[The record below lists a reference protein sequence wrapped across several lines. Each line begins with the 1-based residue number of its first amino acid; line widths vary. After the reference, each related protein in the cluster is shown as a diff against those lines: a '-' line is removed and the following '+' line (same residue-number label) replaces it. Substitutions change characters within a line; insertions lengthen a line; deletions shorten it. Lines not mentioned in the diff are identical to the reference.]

1 MKKILT
7 MTLGIGCL
15 AMVATAAPIAPPYES
30 DMGGEDS
37 GWTVIN
43 VVDGTPTF
51 TKGVAADF
59 TGSKKTGGSYEK
71 GFVYTNEK
79 DVDGNLYPVDDW
91 VASPG
96 IELKKGVAYKIQFS
110 SKHQGGPD
118 ATSSSHLLFKLSVA
132 RGSTLTDLRNGKVLF
147 DYNTTTNDKAWSF
160 SGGSG
165 RAFAYPSAIFTP
177 DEDGVYY
184 FGINLYSYKGS
195 TAGIIHRLT
204 GFMVQDLFSAVT
216 PKIVQ
221 DFYAFNDT
229 IAPNRELSHK
239 VCWRLDTLDFD
250 GAKLPDNIKYT
261 KVEFFRND
269 SLVHTIADPET
280 GKKFWWIDDAS
291 KGLTAGKHKYAA
303 ICYLNNGNKSGSTDY
318 TMSKWVGPIDTVALP
333 WTMANFSSIDFNK
346 EWVYALGNTPNAS
359 GTWKKSSSTIVYAP
373 ANNKPEDAWLI
384 LPHFKADKAGLYHL
398 KSKLRFGVNKYDG
411 LEIWVQKGTITRPS
425 DFKGEKAGFIPFPGN
440 TSDHIDYTAFDI
452 AEPGT
457 YTLAIR
463 RYSEKAQTTSQVTI
477 SSLTIEGTA
486 LCPLPVADLK
496 GEIKDEKAVLT
507 WTNPSID
514 NVGKEIKALSKVM
527 VLRYNNLDDTVAVA
541 TLTVDIAPGAPMTFT
556 DSVEKPFIYNY
567 QVIPYIAE
575 NTHPQPAMTAFA
587 DYTWVGSK
595 IQKLP
600 YTFQGG
606 GNHQE
611 TIVPAQQLFSFEY
624 GEGAYSSKWGLYTA
638 GFQLSMSRGKTYAHR
653 IICPPMELKK
663 GHYKAVISLKG
674 GMASMPLKLAYSN
687 QEDPANTLKGEVD
700 FNTASYSTTYHE
712 LAPVTINVK
721 EDGISN
727 FVINFEGTLP
737 SSGSYTMLTID
748 KIHFEY
754 IPEVPVAVSDLKVT
768 ADADG
773 ERKAKI
779 EWTYPTK
786 SSMGGDAPAFTKAIV
801 YRNSE
806 SVATLTEGLQAG
818 AKGVYNDSVV
828 PDAGIFT
835 YKVEVYSEDG
845 CAEAKEVRSS
855 WIGKGKDIPYVC
867 NDYTEWTLPK
877 ESGWSLVNGH
887 AYYENEDEVTDDW
900 GFTAPLDFKHEKYYK
915 IEFSTWF
922 DAAWEAVDMRL
933 CYGADAKADGM
944 LNLGT
949 FSVNGAGEANANK
962 IEFFIKAKTSNS
974 RREAGRN
981 EMEYITVPA
990 GISNL
995 GFNAKNGGSVHI
1007 SDFKVNTYIPSG
1019 VEGIGEG
1026 NGICRNG
1033 NILIIPENADVVIY
1047 NLNGIAVYKAH
1058 GVSSIDINSLA
1069 KGIYV
1074 VRVTSDGNSFDCKIT
1089 R

>member
-51 TKGVAADF
+51 TPGVAADF

-96 IELKKGVAYKIQFS
+96 IWLKKGVAYKIQFS
-110 SKHQGGPD
+110 SKHNGSP
-118 ATSSSHLLFKLSVA
+118 AASSDYHLLFKLSVA
-132 RGSTLTDLRNGKVLF
+132 KGNTLTDLQNGKVLF
-147 DYNTTTNDKAWSF
+147 DYNSDNNPSANMFT
-160 SGGSG
+160 GGSG

-177 DEDGVYY
+177 EEDGVYY

-195 TAGIIHRLT
+195 VDGMIQRVT
-204 GFMVQDLFSAVT
+204 GFMIQDLFTAVT
-216 PKIVQ
+216 PKAVQ

-280 GKKFWWIDDAS
+280 GKKFWWVDDAS

-318 TMSKWVGPIDTVALP
+318 TMNKWVGPIDTVALP

-346 EWVYALGNTPNAS
+346 EWVYALGNTPNAK
-359 GTWKKSSSTIVYAP
+359 GTWSKSSSTIIYKP
-373 ANNKPEDAWLI
+373 TSNKPEDAWLI

-507 WTNPSID
+507 WTNPTID

-575 NTHPQPAMTAFA
+575 NTHPQPPMTAFA

-595 IQKLP
+595 LQKLP
-600 YTFQGG
+600 T
-606 GNHQE
+606 HSRPAA
-611 TIVPAQQLFSFEY
+611 TI
-624 GEGAYSSKWGLYTA
+624 
-638 GFQLSMSRGKTYAHR
+638 
-653 IICPPMELKK
+653 
-663 GHYKAVISLKG
+663 
-674 GMASMPLKLAYSN
+674 
-687 QEDPANTLKGEVD
+687 
-700 FNTASYSTTYHE
+700 
-712 LAPVTINVK
+712 
-721 EDGISN
+721 
-727 FVINFEGTLP
+727 
-737 SSGSYTMLTID
+737 
-748 KIHFEY
+748 
-754 IPEVPVAVSDLKVT
+754 
-768 ADADG
+768 
-773 ERKAKI
+773 RK
-779 EWTYPTK
+779 
-786 SSMGGDAPAFTKAIV
+786 
-801 YRNSE
+801 R
-806 SVATLTEGLQAG
+806 
-818 AKGVYNDSVV
+818 
-828 PDAGIFT
+828 
-835 YKVEVYSEDG
+835 
-845 CAEAKEVRSS
+845 
-855 WIGKGKDIPYVC
+855 
-867 NDYTEWTLPK
+867 
-877 ESGWSLVNGH
+877 
-887 AYYENEDEVTDDW
+887 
-900 GFTAPLDFKHEKYYK
+900 
-915 IEFSTWF
+915 
-922 DAAWEAVDMRL
+922 
-933 CYGADAKADGM
+933 
-944 LNLGT
+944 
-949 FSVNGAGEANANK
+949 
-962 IEFFIKAKTSNS
+962 
-974 RREAGRN
+974 
-981 EMEYITVPA
+981 
-990 GISNL
+990 
-995 GFNAKNGGSVHI
+995 
-1007 SDFKVNTYIPSG
+1007 
-1019 VEGIGEG
+1019 
-1026 NGICRNG
+1026 
-1033 NILIIPENADVVIY
+1033 
-1047 NLNGIAVYKAH
+1047 
-1058 GVSSIDINSLA
+1058 
-1069 KGIYV
+1069 
-1074 VRVTSDGNSFDCKIT
+1074 
-1089 R
+1089 